1 MWVLATNSLTRG
13 ITDTGLAVGA
23 AVALGVGAYRVQ
35 AGEMALEVL
44 LMVVMAGI
52 EVFRPQRDLR
62 SLLHNGMMGLSAAQ
76 GIFAVLDAEPLVKA
90 NRHAARANDAIQ
102 PSIEFENVT
111 FAYPEAHQPSHQM
124 LNLKVAPGE
133 RVGVV
138 GPSGA
143 GKSTLLKLLL
153 RTYDPSE
160 GTVKLGGKDIRELHV
175 DDLYGAIATV
185 SQDAFAFH
193 GTVEDNI
200 RFGNPDAPMH
210 AVEQA
215 ARDANA
221 LEFIEK
227 LPNGF
232 DTVIGERGIRLSGGQ
247 RQRLAIARALLRDAP
262 VLVLDEAL
270 SAVDARNEAA
280 IQQALD
286 RLMEGGP
293 R

>member
-1 MWVLATNSLTRG
+1 
-13 ITDTGLAVGA
+13 
-23 AVALGVGAYRVQ
+23 
-35 AGEMALEVL
+35 
-44 LMVVMAGI
+44 MVVMAGI

-90 NRHAARANDAIQ
+90 NRHAAERTT
-102 PSIEFENVT
+102 PYSPLLSLRTYFRLSRGPPTFSPNVK
-111 FAYPEAHQPSHQM
+111 PQ
-124 LNLKVAPGE
+124 VAPGE

-262 VLVLDEAL
+262 VLVLMRPYRRWMPAT
-270 SAVDARNEAA
+270 
-280 IQQALD
+280 
-286 RLMEGGP
+286 RLRSSRRWTDSWRVEP